1 MNPERRSARPG
12 GNFSRDKLALT
23 SREREMLRCLA
34 EGMNRQ
40 EICAELWLA
49 LSTVMFHMAN
59 MKRKLGA
66 RTQAH
71 AVAIGFR
78 EGWLT

>member
-1 MNPERRSARPG
+1 VTAPRSARPG
-12 GNFSRDKLALT
+12 RIVQPNLT
-23 SREREMLRCLA
+23 LTDREREMLRCLA
-34 EGMNRQ
+34 DGMKRQ
-40 EICAELWLA
+40 EICGELWIA
-49 LSTVMFHMAN
+49 LSTLKFHMRN
-59 MKRKLGA
+59 MKRKMGA